1 MFIQSIEATAIKDKM
16 CSKRLFT
23 PTSSPESSPQPSK
36 IPKSN
41 SLQHLQSSLSKALDN
56 LDTHLSAA
64 AYKLSRKQANEGK
77 EKIDLCVNIVSAMKK
92 QSKFQTDAAL
102 RDYYSMSQRII
113 GLEKNTAYLRKEVK
127 RLKMQTSVND
137 EEKAC
142 SGSSMKLE
150 ASQSVNPLS
159 MDTPSVDTPEKQLS
173 DFLDDDDDDDALFQH
188 AE

>member
-1 MFIQSIEATAIKDKM
+1 MF
-16 CSKRLFT
+16 
-23 PTSSPESSPQPSK
+23 
-36 IPKSN
+36 
-41 SLQHLQSSLSKALDN
+41 
-56 LDTHLSAA
+56 
-64 AYKLSRKQANEGK
+64 
-77 EKIDLCVNIVSAMKK
+77 
-92 QSKFQTDAAL
+92 
-102 RDYYSMSQRII
+102 
-113 GLEKNTAYLRKEVK
+113 
-127 RLKMQTSVND
+127 KMQTSVND